1 MTSNNNIYLPKSISN
16 TAIISYIVALMLV
29 SIIFHRY
36 ATQWYFML
44 FGIIE
49 VVGFYHYGNVL
60 SKQYSNYSE
69 KYFRSQIFKTA
80 LLIRVVY
87 VLFSY
92 WFYDFMTGRPFEFSA
107 ADSLFYNDSASDIA
121 LIFSEG
127 DFNITKVLPD
137 VDVSDIGYSVY
148 LSIVYYIFFDSIL
161 IARLIKALMSAYM
174 CVLIYNLARRNFGE
188 GVGRMS
194 SIFTMLCPNLI
205 YYCGMHL
212 KETEMVFIT
221 ILALDN
227 FDAVFRG
234 SKITFKSLIVP
245 FLMLLLTFTVRT
257 VLGLSIIFAIGV
269 TILLADSRIISRS
282 RKFVVILILGLFSVA
297 FLWSYISPVVQEL
310 WIKKDSQK
318 ANMEWRSR
326 RENGNKFAKY
336 AGATVFAPLIFSIP
350 FPTMVEIPKQEDQ
363 QMVNGNN
370 FVKNVLSFFTIF
382 SLFIIVLKH
391 KSWRNYI
398 FVLSY
403 LMAYIGSLVL
413 SEFAQSERFHL
424 PALPIELIFAAYGIS
439 QITPKTKKLINVWC
453 AFMIVV
459 AVAWNWFKLAGRN
472 LI

>member
-1 MTSNNNIYLPKSISN
+1 MINNNIYLPKSISN
-16 TAIISYIVALMLV
+16 SAIISYIVALVLV
-29 SIIFHRY
+29 TVIFHQY

-44 FGIIE
+44 FGIVE
-49 VVGFYHYGNVL
+49 VVGFYHYGNIL
-60 SKQYSNYSE
+60 SKRYSIYSE
-69 KYFRSQIFKTA
+69 KHFRSQIFKTA
-80 LLIRVVY
+80 LVIRVVY

-92 WFYDFMTGRPFEFSA
+92 LFYDFMTGRPFEFGA

-121 LIFSEG
+121 LIFSKG

-148 LSIVYYIFFDSIL
+148 LGIVYYIFFDSII

-174 CVLIYNLARRNFGE
+174 CVLIYNIAKRNFGE
-188 GVGRMS
+188 SNGRLAA
-194 SIFTMLCPNLI
+194 IFTILCPNLI

-221 ILALDN
+221 ILALDK
-227 FDAVFRG
+227 FDAIFRG
-234 SKITFKSLIVP
+234 GKITFKSLIVP

-269 TILLADSRIISRS
+269 SVLFADNKIISKS
-282 RKFVVILILGLFSVA
+282 RKIVVIFILGLLSIA

-310 WIKKDSQK
+310 WIRKDSQK
-318 ANMEWRSR
+318 SNMEWRSR
-326 RENGNKFAKY
+326 RVNGNQFAKY
-336 AGATVFAPLIFSIP
+336 AGATVFAPLIFSFP
-350 FPTMVEIPKQEDQ
+350 FPTMVEIETQEDQ

-370 FVKNVLSFFTIF
+370 FVKNVMSFFTIF
-382 SLFIIVLKH
+382 SLFLIVFKY
-391 KSWRNYI
+391 KSWRR
-398 FVLSY
+398 Y
-403 LMAYIGSLVL
+403 LFIGSFLIAYLGSLVL

-439 QITPKTKKLINVWC
+439 QITPKTKKMINVWC
-453 AFMIVV
+453 VFMIAV

>member
-1 MTSNNNIYLPKSISN
+1 MIKTNNIYLPKPISN

-29 SIIFHRY
+29 SIIFHQY

-80 LLIRVVY
+80 LVIRVVY

-92 WFYDFMTGRPFEFSA
+92 WFYDFMTGRPFEFGA
-107 ADSLFYNDSASDIA
+107 ADAMFYHQSAENISLLFG
-121 LIFSEG
+121 EG
-127 DFNITKVLPD
+127 DFNFYSLMPD
-137 VDVSDIGYSVY
+137 VEFSDTGYAVY
-148 LSIVYYIFFDSIL
+148 LGFVYWIFFDSIL
-161 IARLIKALMSAYM
+161 IARLLKALMSAYM
-174 CVLIYNLARRNFGE
+174 CVLIYNLAKRNFGE

-194 SIFTMLCPNLI
+194 AIFTMLCPNLI

-212 KETEMVFIT
+212 KETEMVFISVF
-221 ILALDN
+221 ALD
-227 FDAVFRG
+227 
-234 SKITFKSLIVP
+234 KIDYVLHGGRFTFKNLVIP
-245 FLMLLLTFTVRT
+245 ALLTLYTFMFRT
-257 VLGLSIIFAIGV
+257 VLGLSIIFAIGI
-269 TILLADSRIISRS
+269 TILLADNRIISKS
-282 RKFVVILILGLFSVA
+282 RKFVVFVILGLISIL
-297 FLWSYISPVVQEL
+297 FLWNYIAPVVKEL
-310 WIKKDSQK
+310 WIRKDTQQS
-318 ANMEWRSR
+318 NMEWRAER
-326 RENGNKFAKY
+326 DFGNKFAKY
-336 AGATVFAPLIFSIP
+336 AGATVFAPLIFSLP
-350 FPTMVEIPKQEDQ
+350 FPTMVEIETQEDQ

-370 FVKNVLSFFTIF
+370 FVKNILSFFTIF
-382 SLFIIVLKH
+382 SLFVIVIKK
-391 KSWRNYI
+391 KSWRRYI
-398 FVLSY
+398 FILSFLIAY
-403 LMAYIGSLVL
+403 LGSLVL

-439 QITPKTKKLINVWC
+439 QITPKTKRLINVWC